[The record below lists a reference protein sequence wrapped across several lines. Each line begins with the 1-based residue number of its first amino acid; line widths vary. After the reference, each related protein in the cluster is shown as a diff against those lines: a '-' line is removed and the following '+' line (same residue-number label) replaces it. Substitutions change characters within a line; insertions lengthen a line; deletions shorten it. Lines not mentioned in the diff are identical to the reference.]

1 MSSYRRAPGILQSSL
16 AGFSVCPGP
25 RQVRALL
32 CQDEADR
39 RSAARGAG
47 RPCLPGQSVLRE
59 GRRRRRSTVVAR
71 GEPDE
76 MAQGSAHKTGNGRA
90 SGSHG
95 ESRTRGLPRSSSAG
109 NRAPRLPPGRRDRT
123 ATNRTAPSMSLH
135 LAAGSA
141 AASAGSRV
149 DCWPDKDRRS
159 RRGRSPYGRAASDE
173 QNPADAGQVAPT
185 MSRRPPRAPLQ
196 NSAAAHHWHVQA
208 DAASLTKAPQEL
220 AGRPPAS
227 DAPRPL
233 YSGGPGRR

>member
-1 MSSYRRAPGILQSSL
+1 MSPDQQLLSISKAAQREAFGRPARA
-16 AGFSVCPGP
+16 
-25 RQVRALL
+25 RQNQGA
-32 CQDEADR
+32 ADR

-47 RPCLPGQSVLRE
+47 RPCLAGQSVLRE

-76 MAQGSAHKTGNGRA
+76 MAQGPAHKTGNGRA

-95 ESRTRGLPRSSSAG
+95 ESRTHGLPRSSSAG
-109 NRAPRLPPGRRDRT
+109 NRAPRLPPGRKDRT

-149 DCWPDKDRRS
+149 DCCPDKDRRS
-159 RRGRSPYGRAASDE
+159 LRGRSPCGRGASDE
-173 QNPADAGQVAPT
+173 QHPANAGQVVPT
-185 MSRRPPRAPLQ
+185 MSRRPLRAPLR

-208 DAASLTKAPQEL
+208 DAASLTIARREL
-220 AGRPPAS
+220 A
-227 DAPRPL
+227 
-233 YSGGPGRR
+233 

>member
-1 MSSYRRAPGILQSSL
+1 MSPDQQVLSISKAAQREAFGRPARAQRNQG
-16 AGFSVCPGP
+16 A
-25 RQVRALL
+25 
-32 CQDEADR
+32 ADR

-76 MAQGSAHKTGNGRA
+76 MAQGPAHKTGNGRA

-109 NRAPRLPPGRRDRT
+109 NRAPRLPAGRRDRT
-123 ATNRTAPSMSLH
+123 AANRTAQSKSLH
-135 LAAGSA
+135 VAAGSA
-141 AASAGSRV
+141 AASARSRR
-149 DCWPDKDRRS
+149 DCGPDKVRRY
-159 RRGRSPYGRAASDE
+159 RRGRSTYGREASDE
-173 QNPADAGQVAPT
+173 QHPADADQVAPT
-185 MSRRPPRAPLQ
+185 MSRRPLQAPLQ